1 MSDEL
6 TALIEQGAGHLL
18 VTRHLNWLPP
28 LLPGLMLMVV
38 MLTGCDRQRPASAP
52 PPPRPVRCVTV
63 APAAVSAPLLTG
75 DIRAHDET
83 TLSFRLEGRILTR
96 SAEPGARFQRGDT
109 LATLDSPQ
117 ALSQM
122 TRAQA
127 DLDSSRAAEKVAAL
141 TLHRMRL
148 LMPSGAVARA
158 QLDTAAADW
167 QAALSRLRSS
177 EAALKNAQEN
187 LRWRALTAP
196 DDGIVIGVSASAGQV
211 ISAGEA
217 VYSVAFGSRRD
228 VVFDVAAP
236 DSVSRRPDAVFHVAL
251 LRNPAVAT
259 TGHLRDVSPQADAQ
273 TRSWRVRVTLDNPP
287 PEMVLG
293 ASATI
298 ALPAAEGEPLMT
310 LPAAAL
316 TRLAGE
322 PAVFVLDPLRSLVRR
337 RVVRIAGYA
346 SESVLIR
353 AGIAPGERVVTGG
366 VRTLRDGERVTQTE
380 GTSL

>member
-1 MSDEL
+1 
-6 TALIEQGAGHLL
+6 
-18 VTRHLNWLPP
+18 
-28 LLPGLMLMVV
+28 
-38 MLTGCDRQRPASAP
+38 ASAP
-52 PPPRPVRCVTV
+52 PPPRPVKCVTV
-63 APAAVSAPLLTG
+63 APAAVTAPLLTG

-96 SAEPGARFQRGDT
+96 SAEPGARFRRGDT
-109 LATLDSPQ
+109 LATLDSPL

-158 QLDTAAADW
+158 QLDTTAADW
-167 QAALSRLRSS
+167 QAALSRLQSS

-236 DSVSRRPDAVFHVAL
+236 DSVSRRPGAVFQVAL
-251 LRNPAVAT
+251 LRNPAVVT

-287 PEMVLG
+287 SDMVLG

-298 ALPAAEGEPLMT
+298 ALPAGEGEPLIR

-337 RVVRIAGYA
+337 RAVRIAGYA

-353 AGIAPGERVVTGG
+353 AGVAPGERVVTAG

-380 GTSL
+380 GISL